1 MNANF
6 LEDTWDK
13 LLSRDSS
20 LIRLTFASLDA
31 ASQVIVVEHLHK
43 MSNEPGWHPE
53 QVLSALAALQAI
65 NE

>member
-1 MNANF
+1 MDAQF

-13 LLSRDSS
+13 LLSRDPS
-20 LIRLTFASLDA
+20 LVRLTYASMDE
-31 ASQVIVVEHLHK
+31 ASQIIVISHLHK
-43 MSNEPGWHPE
+43 MSSEPGWHPE